1 MSKKEGLRTEI
12 NWYDRSAKVVSSVAA
27 LAVATGG
34 VAGCASLEK
43 DVGVTIKRQCT
54 THDGGLVG

>member
-1 MSKKEGLRTEI
+1 MSRNEGLQTEI

-34 VAGCASLEK
+34 AAGCASLEK
-43 DVGVTIKRQCT
+43 EWV
-54 THDGGLVG
+54 